1 MYGNRGADGYIS
13 PDALERRL
21 RFIPD
26 RWEKGFSKQV
36 QAWGSRAHFM
46 QVRVLF
52 FMRHWFNRWTVTIR
66 KVQYVQPPR
75 GGYVIAPEANSDWA
89 DEQIAKYPMNYR
101 WIFDSNGVKR
111 RRIYRTYKTLNER
124 SNACVN

>member
-1 MYGNRGADGYIS
+1 MYDRPGEDGYIS
-13 PDALERRL
+13 PDALTRRL

-52 FMRHWFNRWTVTIR
+52 
-66 KVQYVQPPR
+66 KVKLLFLYRFSVLSVLLHYKLLSGDGGRVRPHFYVL
-75 GGYVIAPEANSDWA
+75 G
-89 DEQIAKYPMNYR
+89 
-101 WIFDSNGVKR
+101 
-111 RRIYRTYKTLNER
+111 
-124 SNACVN
+124 

>member
-1 MYGNRGADGYIS
+1 MYGIQFRGQDGYIS
-13 PDALERRL
+13 PEALERRL

-26 RWEKGFSKQV
+26 RWEKGFSTQL

-52 FMRHWFNRWTVTIR
+52 FMRHWFNRWTITIR
-66 KVQYVQPPR
+66 KVKYVQPPR
-75 GGYVIAPEANSDWA
+75 AGYVIAPEASSDWA
-89 DEQIAKYPMNYR
+89 DEQIANYPRNYR

-111 RRIYRTYKTLNER
+111 RRI
-124 SNACVN
+124 

>member
-46 QVRVLF
+46 QVRVLW
-52 FMRHWFNRWTVTIR
+52 FMQHWFKRCR
-66 KVQYVQPPR
+66 
-75 GGYVIAPEANSDWA
+75 
-89 DEQIAKYPMNYR
+89 DETDTSSCVEQNPTTNATYEGC
-101 WIFDSNGVKR
+101 DDELTGSR
-111 RRIYRTYKTLNER
+111 RALI
-124 SNACVN
+124 S

>member
-1 MYGNRGADGYIS
+1 MYAQRGADGYIS
-13 PDALERRL
+13 PVALTRRL

-52 FMRHWFNRWTVTIR
+52 FMRHWFHRWTVTIR
-66 KVQYVQPPR
+66 KVHYVNPPR
-75 GGYVIAPEANSDWA
+75 GGYIIAPEANSDWA
-89 DEQIAKYPMNYR
+89 DEQRRLNPTNYR
-101 WIFDSNGVKR
+101 WTFDHNGVKR
-111 RRIYRTYKTLNER
+111 QRHI
-124 SNACVN
+124 

>member
-1 MYGNRGADGYIS
+1 MYAHRGADGYIS
-13 PDALERRL
+13 PVALTRRL

-52 FMRHWFNRWTVTIR
+52 FMRHWFNRLCSGGPGLIQPLASAAQAR
-66 KVQYVQPPR
+66 KTRPLLQLTSL
-75 GGYVIAPEANSDWA
+75 ATTFA
-89 DEQIAKYPMNYR
+89 
-101 WIFDSNGVKR
+101 
-111 RRIYRTYKTLNER
+111 TLQLTFHFGNLPLPLP
-124 SNACVN
+124 SG

>member
-1 MYGNRGADGYIS
+1 MYAQRGADGYIS
-13 PDALERRL
+13 PVALMRRL

-52 FMRHWFNRWTVTIR
+52 FMRSQAHHC
-66 KVQYVQPPR
+66 
-75 GGYVIAPEANSDWA
+75 
-89 DEQIAKYPMNYR
+89 EQLVAAGLMGN
-101 WIFDSNGVKR
+101 
-111 RRIYRTYKTLNER
+111 L
-124 SNACVN
+124 